1 MLKCLFP
8 AFSIGIDWLNG
19 FMKQHNL
26 TKQITDNVK
35 AACAEVNAK
44 VINNYFDHLEETRNN
59 IPPSNI
65 FNYDETNVTDDP
77 GAQTVNSFIFT
88 TIGLGSLHLRLFK
101 TNKIHQLKYVA
112 CFQLGIQLFLL
123 NDSIGTYSL

>member
-19 FMKQHNL
+19 FMKRHNL
-26 TKQITDNVK
+26 TKRITDNVK
-35 AACAEVNAK
+35 AARAEVNAE
-44 VINNYFDHLEETRNN
+44 VINNYFDRLEETLNN

-77 GAQTVNSFIFT
+77 GVQTVNSFIFT

-101 TNKIHQLKYVA
+101 LR
-112 CFQLGIQLFLL
+112 
-123 NDSIGTYSL
+123 

>member
-8 AFSIGIDWLNG
+8 AISIGIDWLNG

-35 AACAEVNAK
+35 AARAEVNAE
-44 VINNYFDHLEETRNN
+44 VINNYFDRLEETLNN

-65 FNYDETNVTDDP
+65 
-77 GAQTVNSFIFT
+77 
-88 TIGLGSLHLRLFK
+88 
-101 TNKIHQLKYVA
+101 
-112 CFQLGIQLFLL
+112 
-123 NDSIGTYSL
+123 